1 MPASA
6 APEVSRTCLSYNG
19 IIPGSTGDSQHLRR
33 SERFFKNV
41 LWSWLGVA
49 ATIAS
54 GIFLSPYL
62 IRKLGNEGYGI
73 WVLAFGLMENYW
85 LFDLGL
91 RSATV
96 KYAAHYRAT
105 GEVDKINAVIST
117 GVAYFS
123 ALAFALLGGTF
134 VLSRYVDRLFQV
146 SPGYRETFATLVLLV
161 GTSWSLGLIFN
172 VFNACLE
179 AFQRFDISSRIFIAV
194 TVLRV
199 CGVAVLLFL
208 GYGIVSLGAFVVA
221 AQVLGYVLSYVSLSR
236 VFRGHRLSPRFA
248 SFAVF
253 KQMAGYGIH
262 TMTGGIAS
270 QLLTQAGPLLIGHF
284 RPASFVGYFSVPT
297 RLLQYTGDAVERVGL
312 VSASNAAE
320 MTARRDLHGISRLGI
335 FVNRYCLALFAPL
348 GVFLLVYGRDVIRV
362 WIRKAD
368 FVEMSAPLLPILLL
382 GTLLAV
388 AAQFNTGS
396 ILYGLAKHGPYTRA
410 MLAEG
415 LALVAALYL
424 LLPRYGIVGAAWAVS
439 LLAVADRGLFAP
451 WLLCRNIGF
460 PFLAYMRSIYVRP
473 LLTGVPVLLFAF
485 WTKRFFAGG
494 GLLQIA
500 AAGASIGAL
509 YFAAAF
515 FTCLEPEH
523 RGLVLDRLRRS
534 SSRFARIEAV

>member
-1 MPASA
+1 MSC
-6 APEVSRTCLSYNG
+6 TCLSYNG
-19 IIPGSTGDSQHLRR
+19 IIPGSTGDSQNAGR

-73 WVLAFGLMENYW
+73 WILAFGLMENYW

-105 GEVDKINAVIST
+105 GEVDRINEVVST

-123 ALAFALLGGTF
+123 VLAVALLGGTF
-134 VLSRYVDRLFQV
+134 VLSRFVNRLFQV
-146 SPGYRETFATLVLLV
+146 SPAYRETFATLVLLV
-161 GTSWSLGLIFN
+161 GASWSLGLIFN
-172 VFNACLE
+172 VFTACLE

-208 GYGIVSLGAFVVA
+208 GYGILALGALVVA
-221 AQVLGYVLSYVSLSR
+221 AQVLGYVLSYVSLR
-236 VFRGHRLSPRFA
+236 GVFRGHRLSPRLA
-248 SFAVF
+248 SLAVF
-253 KQMAGYGIH
+253 RQMARYGIH
-262 TMTGGIAS
+262 TLTGGIAS
-270 QLLTQAGPLLIGHF
+270 QLLTQAAPLLIGHF
-284 RPASFVGYFSVPT
+284 RPAAFVGYFSVPA

-320 MTARRDLHGISRLGI
+320 LAAKRDVDAISRLGI

-348 GVFLLVYGRDVIRV
+348 AVFLLVFGRDVIRV

-368 FVEMSAPLLPILLL
+368 FVELSAPLLPILLL
-382 GTLLAV
+382 GTILAV

-396 ILYGLAKHGPYTRA
+396 ILYGLAKHGPYSRG

-415 LALVAALYL
+415 LALLAALYF
-424 LLPRYGIVGAAWAVS
+424 LLPRYGIAGAAWAVS

-451 WLLCRNIGF
+451 WLLCRKIGF

-473 LLTGVPVLLFAF
+473 LLTTVPVLLAAL
-485 WTKRFFAGG
+485 WMKRFFAGG
-494 GLLQIA
+494 GLPQIA
-500 AAGASIGAL
+500 AAGAAIAFL
-509 YFAAAF
+509 YLGAAF

-523 RGLVLDRLRRS
+523 RALVLDRLRKGS
-534 SSRFARIEAV
+534 ARFARVEAA